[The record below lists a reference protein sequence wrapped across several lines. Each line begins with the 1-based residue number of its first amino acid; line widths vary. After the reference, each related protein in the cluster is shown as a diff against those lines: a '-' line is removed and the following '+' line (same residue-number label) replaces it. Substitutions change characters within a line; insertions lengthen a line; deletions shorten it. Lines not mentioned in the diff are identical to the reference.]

1 MSRGDQLIHGFLD
14 DQLNDE
20 QHKELLQ
27 WLQESPE
34 NARRFAAAALLHDR
48 MRAEF
53 QSRAMMLGS
62 EISATPTASDLS
74 QGTAETASPKP
85 ADEASISPS
94 RLSRRSFWQA
104 PLVAITVMSLALSA
118 LLMFWNGVA
127 TPTANAATLEL
138 GRILSANATGDLRTY
153 QIVVEETAVP
163 QNRRRRTLEDD
174 RPPKPPMQGATL
186 WVRGTSE
193 FVLKRFTTDGRP
205 FVTGCDGHVSWA
217 VNPDGP
223 VRVSRDLSR
232 FNHDVPGHESS
243 MPLNHFEEALKQ
255 LQRTYELQLLPVESP
270 ESDVDGAAR
279 GDSASEQSPS
289 SRLMVA
295 IKKPEARG
303 PARVEIL
310 YEPESGRI
318 FQMRFIGMPYG
329 PDRLTLRLTLT
340 ENEPVDNDFFGH
352 EAHHMPDRR
361 IEEE

>member
-1 MSRGDQLIHGFLD
+1 MTNGDQLIHGFLD
-14 DQLNDE
+14 DQLSEE
-20 QHKELLQ
+20 QHQELLVWIKQ
-27 WLQESPE
+27 SPE

-48 MRAEF
+48 LRAEF
-53 QSRAMMLGS
+53 QSRAMMSES
-62 EISATPTASDLS
+62 EISATSA
-74 QGTAETASPKP
+74 AEESSGLPSPSP
-85 ADEASISPS
+85 SSLSPS
-94 RLSRRSFWQA
+94 RSSRKSFWQA

-127 TPTANAATLEL
+127 TPSANAATLEL
-138 GRILSANATGDLRTY
+138 RRLLSANATNGLRTY

-163 QNRRRRTLEDD
+163 QGRRRRTLEDD

-186 WVRGTSE
+186 WVKGASE

-243 MPLNHFEEALKQ
+243 MPLNHFDEALKQ
-255 LQRTYELQLLPVESP
+255 LQQTYDLQLLPVETP
-270 ESDVDGAAR
+270 ETDGDQAASN
-279 GDSASEQSPS
+279 DANTDATSEQSPS

-295 IKKPEARG
+295 IKKRGERG

-340 ENEPVDNDFFGH
+340 ENESVDEDFFGH
-352 EAHHMPDRR
+352 EAHHSADRR
-361 IEEE
+361 VEEE